1 MKDEKLWFGMSE
13 EEWEEERKRIRK
25 IQDRHFQNGIPSE
38 GR

>member
-25 IQDRHFQNGIPSE
+25 IQAKHFHE
-38 GR
+38 GE